1 MHPAFALF
9 APNHQI
15 DHPKGQT
22 RARIYRPDNSDP
34 IHRIMATNSEAW
46 FVSRVLDSTEDHS
59 RIGDPVT
66 TATVVAKEV
75 RLEGEVLHPESIRR
89 AREFLSITP
98 VAAVT
103 GPCHRTLPTRI
114 GASIFTDVEC
124 AHAFCSVHA
133 P

>member
-1 MHPAFALF
+1 
-9 APNHQI
+9 
-15 DHPKGQT
+15 
-22 RARIYRPDNSDP
+22 
-34 IHRIMATNSEAW
+34 MATNSEAW

-103 GPCHRTLPTRI
+103 GSCHRSLPTRI
-114 GASIFTDVEC
+114 GASIFTNVEW
-124 AHAFCSVHA
+124 AHALRSVHPPRFA
-133 P
+133 VINIHANLA